1 MDRMVQ
7 TPDNSTPEEMANRE
21 ALTLA
26 AVTEVAG
33 ADAAEFVEV
42 FRHFKP
48 IMFLP
53 EYRERFPIIDKIE
66 SLSPSERTK
75 YFVNVTR
82 ALKLLRA
89 TSIRPLENKPNH
101 WTKEYL
107 NYVDR
112 DPEIR
117 FLKMNLARYPI
128 FLNEGYSGTFNSTN
142 LSYAAAE
149 IAKGK
154 MLVNEELA
162 IEFLRLVKSPTGK
175 KLCFAKGLAK
185 HLVAP
190 YRQAPSNDYLA
201 EFDDTLSYLNDRHKG
216 FGRQNAWAEFK
227 HYLRR
232 LMNNAAEASSRQ

>member
-1 MDRMVQ
+1 MVK
-7 TPDNSTPEEMANRE
+7 TPDNSTPEARANRE

-42 FRHFKP
+42 FRHFRP
-48 IMFLP
+48 TMFLP
-53 EYRERFPIIDKIE
+53 EHRERFPIIDKIE
-66 SLSPSERTK
+66 FLSPSERTK
-75 YFVNVTR
+75 YFVNVIR
-82 ALKLLRA
+82 ALKLLTV
-89 TSIRPLENKPNH
+89 TSIGPLDSKPNH
-101 WTKEYL
+101 WTKDYL
-107 NYVDR
+107 HYVDR
-112 DPEIR
+112 DPDIR
-117 FLKMNLARYPI
+117 FLEMDLAKYPI
-128 FLNEGYSGTFNSTN
+128 FLNEGYSGTFNTTN

-154 MLVNEELA
+154 MVIDEELA
-162 IEFLRLVKSPTGK
+162 IEFLRLVKSPTGST
-175 KLCFAKGLAK
+175 LCFAKGLAK

-201 EFDDTLSYLNDRHKG
+201 EFENTLRYLNDRHKG